1 MLAPKKLVESITNVT
16 SSLMDVQED
25 SWLTE
30 CLLVKERKLWD
41 LFAR

>member
-1 MLAPKKLVESITNVT
+1 MLAPEKWMESITNVA

-30 CLLVKERKLWD
+30 CLLVKESKLWD
-41 LFAR
+41 LFAQ